1 MFCSDWSLVKTDP
14 HQATIIPL
22 RCRCWTCPEC
32 APHRKARLIH
42 EAKNGRPN
50 VFITLTVR
58 RRAHWPADYAARRLA
73 AAWRIVRAEFLRK
86 HGPGTLPFLC
96 VFEKTKKG
104 YPHLHIV
111 ARCKWIEQKWLSN
124 RMKALID
131 SPVVDVRRVYG
142 TDLVEHYISKY
153 ISKDPTRFD
162 GTKRYW
168 RSQDYLDPIRATL
181 AMIQPHPETWEIVKD
196 HWRTL
201 AARLEGSAGTI
212 TVFRNHA
219 VYERPVPP

>member
-1 MFCSDWSLVKTDP
+1 MLCSEWCLVKSDRK
-14 HQATIIPL
+14 HATIIPL
-22 RCRCWTCPEC
+22 RCRCWTCEEC
-32 APHRKARLIH
+32 APGRKARLVH

-50 VFITLTVR
+50 TFITLTVR

-73 AAWRIVRAEFLRK
+73 AAWRKVRAEFLRRNG
-86 HGPGTLPFLC
+86 HGSLPFLC

-111 ARCKWIEQKWLSN
+111 ARCSWIDQKWLSK
-124 RMKALID
+124 RMKYLID

-142 TDLVEHYISKY
+142 PNLVEHYISKY
-153 ISKDPTRFD
+153 ISKDPTRFA

-181 AMIQPHPETWEIVKD
+181 AMVRPHPEAWEIVKT

-201 AARLEGSAGTI
+201 ADTWAPMAGRVEI
-212 TVFRNHA
+212 SRGQA
-219 VYERPVPP
+219 VLSW